1 MKSFLETGGSERN
14 RDREGG
20 SVDRKREG
28 MVRWRDQRE
37 RGRSEEDESGG
48 EKEELTE
55 GAPVGARPY
64 EHERTRGSMSGLCG
78 SATVV
83 HSPTEKG
90 WVLETRHSRGEAW
103 WLRSEVCCADEVRGR
118 WSRSRRT
125 GLRAGMAGGE
135 VAGVWHGDSAARRHR
150 FQSGGTDTEASC
162 WRGRSTVAEEGS
174 WYDSVMWVDS
184 F

>member
-20 SVDRKREG
+20 SGDRKREG
-28 MVRWRDQRE
+28 MVRWRDRRE

-48 EKEELTE
+48 ENEELTE
-55 GAPVGARPY
+55 GAPVGARPFEY
-64 EHERTRGSMSGLCG
+64 EGTRGSMIGLCG

-83 HSPTEKG
+83 HSPTEEG

-125 GLRAGMAGGE
+125 GLRAGRQAGRLLESGTVIVQHDDTVSRVVARTRRRHAGG
-135 VAGVWHGDSAARRHR
+135 GDRRWQR
-150 FQSGGTDTEASC
+150 KVRGTI
-162 WRGRSTVAEEGS
+162 V
-174 WYDSVMWVDS
+174 
-184 F
+184 